1 MVIKSLSRKGGKT
14 EQVINYLFKDKE
26 KLSNEKFKPLT
37 MRHNIRS
44 RSLDK
49 MVKEFKANET
59 FRRVQRKDSVKI
71 YHTIISFGKKDKE
84 KITEKMLRDFGKK
97 YMELQGKDNMYLMTQ
112 HIEKEHIHLH
122 VVMSG
127 TRYLTGVA
135 NRISRAEFAQLKV
148 AMQTYQEKKYPELN
162 KSIVKHGKG
171 NGKAYDKDIRQTKK
185 NTLEVDLQKAYQ
197 QSKSTQNFLDSLK
210 SMGHEAY
217 YRNDKLAGIKYDGET
232 KFRFS
237 RLGYDEKIKVLEDH
251 ENEEKRGL
259 DEIENL
265 RSDRSNSR
273 ELDEPTMERNMDD
286 ESNIDNEMEF
296 ENETEDEDTR

>member
-1 MVIKSLSRKGGKT
+1 MVIKSLSRKGGT
-14 EQVINYLFKDKE
+14 EQIVNYLFKDKD
-26 KLSNEKFKPLT
+26 KLSNKDFKSMM
-37 MRHNIRS
+37 MRHNIRA

-49 MVKEFKANET
+49 IVKEFKANET
-59 FRRVQRKDSVKI
+59 FRRVQRKDSVKL
-71 YHTIISFGKKDKE
+71 YHTIISFGKKDRN

-97 YMELQGKDNMYLMTQ
+97 YMELQGKDNMYLMTH

-135 NRISRAEFAQLKV
+135 NRISKAEFGNLKV
-148 AMQTYQEKKYPELN
+148 AMQTYQQKRYPELN
-162 KSIVKHGKG
+162 KSIVEHGKG
-171 NGKAYDKDIRQTKK
+171 NNKAYSRDIRLSKK
-185 NTLEVDLQKAYQ
+185 TALEADLQKAYQ
-197 QSKSTQNFLDSLK
+197 QSKSTQFFLDKLK

-217 YRNDKLAGIKYDGET
+217 YRNEKLTGIKYEGDT

-237 RLGYDEKIKVLEDH
+237 RLGYDDKIRVLSER
-251 ENEEKRGL
+251 ENDEKREL
-259 DEIENL
+259 DEIENI

-273 ELDEPTMERNMDD
+273 ELEEPTRERNIDD
-286 ESNIDNEMEF
+286 ENNIDNETEL